1 MSTPTANTK
10 APTAETAGHVN
21 MAVTKVD
28 QFLTELDGGQ
38 FAVMVAEA
46 LSTTAMST
54 VDLQREGQIT
64 ITMKF
69 KPIKGTQQVQI
80 DHGIK
85 LTKPTI
91 EGKTTIEAS
100 RETPMHVGPGGALSI
115 VPISQLSFLNRNG
128 QPTNGN

>member
-1 MSTPTANTK
+1 MGTPTT
-10 APTAETAGHVN
+10 PTTHNATTAGHVN
-21 MAVTKVD
+21 KAVTKVD

-38 FAVMVAEA
+38 FAVMVSEA

-54 VDLQREGQIT
+54 VDLQREGSIT
-64 ITMKF
+64 LTMKF

-115 VPISQLSFLNRNG
+115 VPISQLSFLNRHGEPSHNA
-128 QPTNGN
+128 

>member
-1 MSTPTANTK
+1 MSTPTT
-10 APTAETAGHVN
+10 PTTHNATTAGHVN
-21 MAVTKVD
+21 KAVTKVD

-38 FAVMVAEA
+38 FAVMVSEA

-54 VDLQREGQIT
+54 VDLQREGSIT

-115 VPISQLSFLNRNG
+115 VPISQLSFLNRHGEPSHNA
-128 QPTNGN
+128 